1 MHEYDTADIPCRRPK
16 GQARRIEGRATR
28 IRVARSAF
36 ATHHWPVKENQRS
49 ESESRPLVPLLTW
62 TAVVAVALALGLS
75 ARAPQMP
82 AGMGRMLPRVPG
94 PPQSIPVLMYM
105 LGVGSVAWYA
115 ITIGFP
121 ILLLGARRTSTEKF
135 TVSRVVAMAITAFVV
150 GLTLTLAADYLLT
163 YPAGFRPP
171 FVAYLPDGLR
181 RDALP
186 WIALIAIVAAIEAR
200 RRAVT
205 SRVERERL
213 RAQIAEQR
221 LVALTGQLQ
230 PHFLFNT
237 LQGISTLI
245 HRDPDAADEMLGKL
259 SDLLREVLRHRDQAL
274 VRLGDEIRYAQTYL
288 EIAQIRFA
296 DRLKFSIDVPQDLRN
311 AAVPLFILQPL
322 VENSIGH
329 GIGGQALGGSI
340 SVSAHRDGDRLT
352 LEVEDNGAGLQAN
365 AEPVEGVGLG
375 NTRERLRASFSDDAS
390 LVLKPA
396 KGGGTIARI
405 EMPYRP
411 LQ

>member
-1 MHEYDTADIPCRRPK
+1 MI
-16 GQARRIEGRATR
+16 
-28 IRVARSAF
+28 VSA
-36 ATHHWPVKENQRS
+36 S
-49 ESESRPLVPLLTW
+49 
-62 TAVVAVALALGLS
+62 VVIGAIALGL
-75 ARAPQMP
+75 AAKPPQMP

-115 ITIGFP
+115 ITVGFP
-121 ILLLGARRTSTEKF
+121 LLLLGARRTATEKF
-135 TVSRVVAMAITAFVV
+135 NAARVAAMSTAAFVAGV
-150 GLTLTLAADYLLT
+150 TLTLLADYLIT
-163 YPAGFRPP
+163 YPAGLRPP

-181 RDALP
+181 RNALP
-186 WIALIAIVAAIEAR
+186 WIALIAIVAAIETR
-200 RRAVT
+200 RRAVV

-245 HRDPDAADEMLGKL
+245 HRDPNAADEMLGKL

-288 EIAQIRFA
+288 EITQLRFA
-296 DRLKFSIDVPQDLRN
+296 DRLKFSIDVPHDLQN

-329 GIGGQALGGSI
+329 GIGGQALGGTV
-340 SVSAHRDGDRLT
+340 SVRASRDGNRLI
-352 LEVEDNGAGLQAN
+352 LEVEDDGGGLPASG
-365 AEPVEGVGLG
+365 EPAEGVGLG
-375 NTRERLRASFSDDAS
+375 NTRERLRASFADHAG
-390 LVLKPA
+390 LVLKA
-396 KGGGTIARI
+396 ADRGGTIARI
-405 EMPYRP
+405 DMPYRP
-411 LQ
+411 LSLTQT